1 MVSPMREKRTWPP
14 QDKDSDGETVAAFE
28 AAVAVVKETV
38 VRSGEVL
45 VSAKEDLSD
54 HQRWLKAQTAKV
66 QADRERHERFLRRQR
81 ERQEA
86 LARRE
91 QKRAR
96 RRAQRQAA
104 AQGIKRAVVSAVFAV
119 RSTLW
124 LAFAKTRAGL
134 TYIDAQVASGARWLA
149 VGIRDL
155 ATYLVRAVW
164 QGVSLVGAKLRAL
177 VLGIRAS
184 VAIFAAK
191 MAAKAHAAALSVS
204 NFLSLYFGGLAARG
218 RDVSRAIGRAF
229 GTSLSALSAKTDE
242 MTRSAGQALRPALSS
257 IGARAHQLAPGL
269 TERIAQAGHGARCHV
284 GTGAERVRALLAQ
297 AFGTSLSALSA
308 KTDELTRSA
317 GQALRPALSTIGAR
331 AHQLAPGLTERIAQA
346 GHVAGR
352 YGRAGA
358 ERVHSLL
365 ARNTAQPAEA
375 PLAEA
380 APAEAPL
387 ADAIPIEAENE
398 LSLPSWAGRFDLSQM
413 LIIAGALLL
422 VCGGLML
429 GGGLMLRAKTPASS
443 PLAAATPAE
452 PIAWLYEHPSL
463 PLDERSVFVFDTTP
477 DGLRIKGFAIGAV
490 NMSDQSLASLGG
502 VLKPDRRDHD
512 LRLDLNIV
520 SEEPAEGAGSA
531 EAQPVPVLPEGTI
544 PSQAPF
550 KLVFL
555 FPAEEGAGL
564 TPQQVLSTYGGLMLK
579 IHYEIDGTQRSFIQ
593 YLPAS
598 LLEEQLAEIGEG
610 S

>member
-66 QADRERHERFLRRQR
+66 QADQERHERFLRRQR

-149 VGIRDL
+149 LGIRDL

-242 MTRSAGQALRPALSS
+242 LTRSAGQALRPALSS
-257 IGARAHQLAPGL
+257 IGARAHQLAPAL
-269 TERIAQAGHGARCHV
+269 TERIAQV
-284 GTGAERVRALLAQ
+284 
-297 AFGTSLSALSA
+297 
-308 KTDELTRSA
+308 
-317 GQALRPALSTIGAR
+317 
-331 AHQLAPGLTERIAQA
+331 

-520 SEEPAEGAGSA
+520 SEEPAEGTGSA